1 MLFLN
6 LRQYIFII
14 LMLQF
19 PFASFGQERS
29 NTQTK
34 PKEQEQIASSR
45 LDAVQLLDHARR
57 LSDDARGLKPL
68 DEIPLQARLADTV
81 WPLDQSLAERL
92 LGRSFELTVGLL
104 KEPSDPASAST
115 TADLQN
121 IFALISVIAA
131 KHDAKL
137 EKKLKDR
144 WQEAT
149 ASLGE
154 KADNKMTPNP
164 TQQSYMLL
172 TQSANY
178 LKSDEQKARQLF
190 RQSAALRVTQDHCFF
205 LLNQR
210 KRLPE
215 LADTWFSDT
224 LEVLAQRPLS
234 EANEIVMLSS
244 YLFSPDGGIAYVVIS
259 GYNTANV
266 AGNMSAI
273 PQNPS
278 LAKRYLGLLL
288 AKVKANELIPP
299 AVAYFALKN
308 LLPQYQMFAPE
319 LLTDVYATTATLL
332 PNVSKDDSATFAD
345 AHKDFNASESDR
357 TADWTKRIENADKFD
372 REERRDL
379 EYFDILFGYLLPQ
392 KDFAK
397 ATLIVS
403 RISNPELKEN
413 LGDLVNLAALQAKLE
428 KADTASSVSESDSKK
443 IKNPLV
449 RVTALSSLGQARMK
463 QKATADALRLFDQA
477 VGEANQIKDDQDR
490 IQAKLMLAQLS
501 VVLDSSVG
509 IERIA
514 GAFKEINKFS
524 DFNMNRSDLSL
535 KVTVYGLKNE
545 LAIRSPAPS
554 SLLSAVAIM
563 CRVNCEETFQITR
576 LLDKKEMRLWANF
589 VAVRTGLSES
599 SRQAGGSLR

>member
-1 MLFLN
+1 MNFLN
-6 LRQYIFII
+6 LRQYITII
-14 LMLQF
+14 LMLQSPLAF
-19 PFASFGQERS
+19 SQERS
-29 NTQTK
+29 NSQTK
-34 PKEQEQIASSR
+34 PEQQEQIARSR

-81 WPLDQSLAERL
+81 WSLDQSLAERL
-92 LGRSFELTVGLL
+92 LARSFELTVALL
-104 KEPSDPASAST
+104 KESSDPASAST
-115 TADLQN
+115 TADLQTT
-121 IFALISVIAA
+121 FALITVIAA

-149 ASLGE
+149 ASLAE
-154 KADNKMTPNP
+154 KADNKRTPDP
-164 TQQSYMLL
+164 SQRAYLML

-210 KRLPE
+210 TRAPE
-215 LADTWFSDT
+215 FADSSFSDI

-234 EANEIVMLSS
+234 EANEILMLSS
-244 YLFSPDGGIAYVVIS
+244 YLFSPNGGIAYVVIS

-273 PQNPS
+273 PKNPA

-288 AKVKANELIPP
+288 AKVKANEVIPP
-299 AVAYFALKN
+299 AVAYFTLKN
-308 LLPQYQMFAPE
+308 LLPQYQILVPD
-319 LLTDVYATTATLL
+319 LLNDVYATTATLL
-332 PNVSKDDSATFAD
+332 PSVSKDDSATFAD

-392 KDFAK
+392 KDFAR
-397 ATLIVS
+397 AALIVS
-403 RISNPELKEN
+403 RISNQELKEK
-413 LGDLVNLAALQAKLE
+413 LGDLVNLAALQSTLE
-428 KADTASSVSESDSKK
+428 KADTASSVLESDSNK

-449 RVTALSSLGQARMK
+449 RVMALSSLGQARMK
-463 QKATADALRLFDQA
+463 QKATADALRFFDQA
-477 VGEANQIKDDQDR
+477 IGEANQIKDDQDR

-501 VVLDSSVG
+501 VGLDSSAG
-509 IERIA
+509 LERVA

-524 DFNMNRSDLSL
+524 DFNMNRSDFSL
-535 KVTVYGLKNE
+535 QVTVYGFKNE
-545 LAIRSPAPS
+545 LPIKSPAPS

-576 LLDKKEMRLWANF
+576 VLEKKEMRLWADF
-589 VAVRTGLSES
+589 VAVRTGLAES
-599 SRQAGGSLR
+599 SRQAGGRLR